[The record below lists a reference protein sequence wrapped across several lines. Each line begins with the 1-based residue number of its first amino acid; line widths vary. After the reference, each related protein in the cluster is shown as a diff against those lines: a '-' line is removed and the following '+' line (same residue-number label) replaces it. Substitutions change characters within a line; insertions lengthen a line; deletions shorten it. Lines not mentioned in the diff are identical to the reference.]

1 MIQVGRFH
9 LDVDGRA
16 LRHGDHAVPIG
27 SRAFDILAQLAAAG
41 GRLVTKDELMRAV
54 WPKAVVEENNIQ
66 VHLSALRKALGDDR
80 QCIVT
85 VPGRGYRLLR
95 ARATA
100 DEHAPLARRL
110 PRSRIAFF
118 GRETAIEQICAMF
131 ERTRVLTLAG
141 AGGIGKTCLAIEAA
155 HRMTG
160 DHADAPTFVE
170 LAALSTRA
178 EVMAAILREDR
189 RGLLVLDNAEHV
201 IDHVADAVEALA
213 ATNTQLRILV
223 TSREPLRVK
232 PELIY
237 RVSPLRVP
245 PAHCSDDELP
255 HCASVQLFVQRA
267 TSLQS
272 HVCDD
277 ARALRL
283 VAEICRR
290 LDGIPLAI
298 ELAAARASSLGVEG
312 VCRRLDDRMKLL
324 AGGYRTAWPRHQT
337 LRATFD
343 WSFDLLGAHART
355 LLKRLAVFGSAFN
368 FDQMCVVVC
377 CDELDACSALA
388 AISELA
394 SKSLVNVDVT
404 GSVAMYRLSESTRAY
419 ALEKLHAKADA
430 NEMAA
435 RLSRAGKQDA
445 QRAAASPDR
454 IVSVATSPG

>member
-9 LDVDGRA
+9 LDVDARA

-100 DEHAPLARRL
+100 DAHGPAARRL
-110 PRSRIAFF
+110 PLSRIALF
-118 GRETAIEQICAMF
+118 GREADIGQICAMF
-131 ERTRVLTLAG
+131 ERTRVLTLVG
-141 AGGIGKTCLAIEAA
+141 AGGVGKTCLAIEAA
-155 HRMTG
+155 HRMSAG
-160 DHADAPTFVE
+160 HADAPGFVE
-170 LAALSTRA
+170 LAELTTRA
-178 EVMAAILREDR
+178 EVMAAILEEAP
-189 RGLLVLDNAEHV
+189 RGLVVLDNAEHV
-201 IDHVADAVEALA
+201 IDHVADAVEALVA
-213 ATNTQLRILV
+213 ANTHLRILV
-223 TSREPLRVK
+223 TSREPLRVM

-237 RVSPLRVP
+237 RVRALHVP

-255 HCASVQLFVQRA
+255 HCAAVQLFVQRA
-267 TSLQS
+267 SSLQS
-272 HVCDD
+272 HVCGD

-298 ELAAARASSLGVEG
+298 ELAAARASSLAVEG
-312 VCRRLDDRMKLL
+312 VCRRLDDRMTLL

-343 WSFDLLGAHART
+343 WSFGLLDTHART
-355 LLKRLAVFGSAFN
+355 LLRRLAIFGSAFG
-368 FDQMCVVVC
+368 FDQMCAVVC
-377 CDELDACSALA
+377 CGDLDACRALG

-394 SKSLVNVDVT
+394 SKSLVDVDLT
-404 GSVAMYRLSESTRAY
+404 GFVAMYQLSESTRAY
-419 ALEKLHAKADA
+419 ALEKLHAKGEAKD
-430 NEMAA
+430 MAA
-435 RLSRAGKQDA
+435 RLARAGKQHA
-445 QRAAASPDR
+445 QRAAVSPER
-454 IVSVATSPG
+454 MVSLAMSPG